1 MTRNSH
7 CADLVRRLDPDRYV
21 TALFAADDRRDDL
34 FTLYAFN
41 AEVARIRESVTEPTL
56 GRIRLQWWRD
66 TVAESYDGKSR
77 EHFVAAPLAATIRR
91 HGLSREL
98 FDRLL
103 EARERD
109 LDERPL
115 VPLAEL
121 KRYARDSSGSL
132 VRLALELLGARE
144 EAVQSAGD
152 RVGTAWALT
161 GMMRALPHRVGLGQP
176 VLPLDLMHEKGLAD
190 SQPVDLR
197 SSPELSKVVEEI
209 AASACQNIEKARESS
224 GNVERKAVPA
234 VLLAP
239 LVQAYLKRLAAT
251 GFDPFDA
258 RNAAPLRFRAWR
270 LIPRAVAGRY

>member
-1 MTRNSH
+1 MRNSY

-66 TVAESYDGKSR
+66 IVAESYVGQPR
-77 EHFVAAPLAATIRR
+77 EHFVAAPLAAAIRR

-98 FDRLL
+98 FERLL
-103 EARERD
+103 DARERD
-109 LDERPL
+109 LDERSLIPF
-115 VPLAEL
+115 AEL
-121 KRYARDSSGSL
+121 TRYARDCSGSL
-132 VRLALELLGARE
+132 VRLALEILGSRD
-144 EAVQSAGD
+144 EAAQSVGD

-161 GMMRALPHRVGLGQP
+161 GMMRALPHRIGLGQP
-176 VLPLDLMHEKGLAD
+176 VLPLDLLHEKGLGD
-190 SQPVDLR
+190 FQPSDLR
-197 SSPELSKVVEEI
+197 PSAGLSEVVEEI
-209 AASACQNIEKARESS
+209 AGTADQEIEKARESS
-224 GNVERKAVPA
+224 GGVQRKAIPA
-234 VLLAP
+234 ILLAP
-239 LVQAYLKRLAAT
+239 LADAYLKRFAAT